1 MVLFNKTMLSLLT
14 IPTSTVTDLMANVSS
29 FFSDFYVLI
38 VLAISVPL
46 AFYIIQKIVNLFVV
60 RKDVKKYMDDK
71 F

>member
-1 MVLFNKTMLSLLT
+1 MFNKTMLSLLT